1 MTRINSAISV
11 ENLTD
16 EHLLAEHREIK
27 RIPDYFLKALKSGAL
42 NRIPKDFCL
51 GTGHVTFFLDK
62 QLFCLIRYN
71 QIHNE
76 CSRRGFK
83 VEYYAE
89 NWLKL
94 ENLMRKHNCWNDYM
108 PTGEERKLLQSR
120 ICERINTSAKP
131 NFHYHGKIMTK
142 NVAVQLTYAVNQAGG
157 HGEAFHELME
167 RRGLLVYN
175 SIKHASIDLAK
186 DMELQTGDRILY
198 VNDHG
203 VVFGP
208 HKILGF
214 CRPEPN
220 GRCVYFDHVS
230 YWFPAKL
237 NQIIKL

>member
-27 RIPDYFLKALKSGAL
+27 RLPDYFLKALKSGAL
-42 NRIPKDFCL
+42 NRIPKEFCL

-94 ENLMRKHNCWNDYM
+94 ENLMRKHNCWNDYT
-108 PTGEERKLLQSR
+108 PTGEERKLLRSR
-120 ICERINTSAKP
+120 ICERIEASTKP
-131 NFHYHGKIMTK
+131 NFHYYGKIMSKQT
-142 NVAVQLTYAVNQAGG
+142 ATALTNAISQIGRYAEV
-157 HGEAFHELME
+157 FHESIE
-167 RRGLLVYN
+167 RRSIQVYDN
-175 SIKHASIDLAK
+175 IKQASPDADI
-186 DMELQTGDRILY
+186 ELSTSDSILY
-198 VNDHG
+198 VNDYG
-203 VVFGP
+203 ITFGP

-214 CRPEPN
+214 CKPESD
-220 GRCVYFDHVS
+220 GRCVYFDHAS

>member
-27 RIPDYFLKALKSGAL
+27 RLPDYFIKALKSGAL
-42 NRIPKDFCL
+42 NRIPKDFRL

-76 CSRRGFK
+76 CSKRGFK

-94 ENLMRKHNCWNDYM
+94 ENLMRKHNCWNDYK
-108 PTGEERKLLQSR
+108 PTGVERKLLQSR
-120 ICERINTSAKP
+120 ICERINASTKP
-131 NFHYHGKIMTK
+131 NFHYYGEVIAK
-142 NVAVQLTYAVNQAGG
+142 NIAAQLTYAVNQAGG
-157 HGEAFHELME
+157 YGEAFYELME
-167 RRGLLVYN
+167 RRQFMVYCCTKQACPDAN
-175 SIKHASIDLAK
+175 IDLSI
-186 DMELQTGDRILY
+186 GDKILF
-198 VNDHG
+198 VNDYN
-203 VVFGP
+203 VTFGP

-214 CRPEPN
+214 CKPN
-220 GRCVYFDHVS
+220 PDGRCVYFDHVS